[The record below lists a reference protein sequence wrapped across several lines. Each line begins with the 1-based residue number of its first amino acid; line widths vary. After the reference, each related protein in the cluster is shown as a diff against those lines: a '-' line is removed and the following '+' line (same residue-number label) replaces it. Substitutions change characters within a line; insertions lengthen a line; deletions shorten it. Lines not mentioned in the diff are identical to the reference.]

1 MWFLEEKKMDLPWC
15 AKVESCV
22 GGRWSPPTG
31 HAYSTTL
38 AMLPRAGKCIRSADL
53 QIGGEGEV
61 AGGGVTWV
69 GSKTFGVR
77 GEGNGWGYC
86 GGARDVC
93 AGLVLGLL
101 KGTLPPEYGFPL

>member
-1 MWFLEEKKMDLPWC
+1 MDLPWC

-31 HAYSTTL
+31 HAYSTSL

-69 GSKTFGVR
+69 GSKTFGVG
-77 GEGNGWGYC
+77 GEW
-86 GGARDVC
+86 V
-93 AGLVLGLL
+93 GLL
-101 KGTLPPEYGFPL
+101 WWSKGCVCRACFGFVEGDLTPEYGFPL